1 MEYLREISLFVAVA
15 ELESFTKAAIKLGIP
30 VSSLSRR
37 VAALERAIGLR
48 LLNRNTRSLSLTEAG
63 QLYLA
68 RCEAVIAA
76 IEEANREVHGLI
88 EEPRGTLRL
97 SVDAEIGAR
106 LVAPVIV
113 EFAARFPKMRIEIDL
128 SPRRIDL
135 QNENYDLAIRI
146 GALPDSDLRVR
157 RLASLRSGLYAAP
170 SYLAGMPRPTNPRD
184 LTQHRRIHLLHQGDQ
199 GSWSL
204 AHSESGEMLEI
215 AADSIVTANNMTMIR
230 QLALLGLGI
239 AVLDDAMARDDATAG
254 RLTRILPEWGLP
266 SVPLSLITPARHPP
280 AKTRLFTEL
289 LARRIT
295 GSVGLG

>member
-1 MEYLREISLFVAVA
+1 MDYLRDISLFVAVA
-15 ELESFTKAAIKLGIP
+15 ELGSFTKAATRLGIP

-37 VAALERAIGLR
+37 VAALESAIGLR

-68 RCEAVIAA
+68 RCETILAAV
-76 IEEANREVHGLI
+76 EEASREVHGLL

-97 SVDAEIGAR
+97 SVDAEIGSR

-113 EFAARFPKMRIEIDL
+113 DFAERFPEMRIEVDL

-135 QNENYDLAIRI
+135 LNESYDLAIRI
-146 GALPDSDLRVR
+146 GALPDSNLRVR
-157 RLASLRSGLYAAP
+157 RLASLRGGLYAAP
-170 SYLAGMPRPTNPRD
+170 SYLARMPVPTHPHD
-184 LTQHRRIHLLHQGDQ
+184 VAKHRRIHLLHQGDH
-199 GSWSL
+199 GSWKL
-204 AHSESGEMLEI
+204 AHAEKGEMVEI
-215 AADSIVTANNMTMIR
+215 SADSVVTANNMTMIR

-239 AVLDDAMARDDATAG
+239 AVLDDAMARDDAAAG
-254 RLTRILPEWGLP
+254 RLTKVLPEWGLP

-280 AKTRLFTEL
+280 AKTRLFTEM
-289 LARRIT
+289 LAERIT